1 MLFLI
6 ILVSLLCIPQATLI
20 IVEICG
26 KSKPLNNSMPEG
38 EREGILQAGQKILK
52 LGVFRIQP
60 GRAAGVKK

>member
-1 MLFLI
+1 
-6 ILVSLLCIPQATLI
+6 
-20 IVEICG
+20 
-26 KSKPLNNSMPEG
+26 MPGG